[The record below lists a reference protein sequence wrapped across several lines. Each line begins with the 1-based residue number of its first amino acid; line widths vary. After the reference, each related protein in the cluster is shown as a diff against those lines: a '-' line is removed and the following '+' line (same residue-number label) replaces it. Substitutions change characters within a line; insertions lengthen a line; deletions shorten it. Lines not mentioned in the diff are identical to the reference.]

1 MKALTLTNRQKEYFY
16 ATGTLFSLALLG
28 VMIPP
33 LAPLAFGA
41 AAFAGICILAVVVMD
56 VIRK

>member
-1 MKALTLTNRQKEYFY
+1 MKALTNRQKEYFY

-41 AAFAGICILAVVVMD
+41 AAFAGICILAVVAMD